1 MTRLIGYGSCHDDSR
16 QYICRQ
22 GFSVLLY
29 GFGSKRQLLQSFAA
43 SSLTDAGVLA
53 VTGQSPNLTA
63 KQVLIKAASMLQ
75 RSSPA
80 DLK

>member
-1 MTRLIGYGSCHDDSR
+1 MNTDCM
-16 QYICRQ
+16 CRQ
-22 GFSVLLY
+22 GFSLLLY
-29 GFGSKRQLLQSFAA
+29 GFGSKRQLLQAFAA

-53 VTGQSPNLTA
+53 VTGQSPSLTA

-80 DLK
+80 DFKYDI